1 MIKVAVSGCFGRMGS
16 AVIDAVSAADDMEVA
31 CGIDP
36 FPKEGASFT
45 VYSSMEEAVAAGGF
59 DVVVDFTQPSVI
71 EGNLRCALPAG
82 IDCVVGTTGS
92 PMRSSPNSPRL
103 RLPGHACSTLR
114 TSRRARC
121 S

>member
-71 EGNLRCALPAG
+71 EGNLRCPPAS
-82 IDCVVGTTGS
+82 IASSARRGS

-103 RLPGHACSTLR
+103 RLPGHVCSTLR

>member
-59 DVVVDFTQPSVI
+59 DVVAAERHRGKPS
-71 EGNLRCALPAG
+71 LRAA
-82 IDCVVGTTGS
+82 
-92 PMRSSPNSPRL
+92 RRHRL
-103 RLPGHACSTLR
+103 RRRHDGALR
-114 TSRRARC
+114 
-121 S
+121 

>member
-36 FPKEGASFT
+36 FPKEGASFA

-59 DVVVDFTQPSVI
+59 DVVVDFTQRHRGKPS
-71 EGNLRCALPAG
+71 LRAA
-82 IDCVVGTTGS
+82 
-92 PMRSSPNSPRL
+92 RRHRL
-103 RLPGHACSTLR
+103 R
-114 TSRRARC
+114 RRHDGAFR
-121 S
+121 

>member
-16 AVIDAVSAADDMEVA
+16 AVINAVSAADDMEVA

-71 EGNLRCALPAG
+71 EGNRQ
-82 IDCVVGTTGS
+82 GS

-103 RLPGHACSTLR
+103 RLPGHACSTPR